1 MFEKRTDMQLTPIIV
16 SALCA
21 ALLAIAGAAA
31 QTRTKLLV
39 YTTLVP
45 EFIDSFKHGFETEH
59 RDIEIVWHRDSTGTL
74 TAKLMAERD
83 APRADFVWGLA
94 ITSMIVLAKDGLLEP
109 YAPKALADIKPLF
122 RDKADPPA
130 WVGMEA
136 WAAAICFNT
145 IEAKKLG
152 LPVPRSWHDLADP
165 VYRGRIVMPNPASSG
180 TGYLHVSAWLQ
191 IFGEAKAWA
200 LMDGIHANIAAY
212 THSGSKPCRQAAQ
225 GEYPIGIAYELIGA
239 QAKGQGAPIDVL
251 IMKEGGGWEMDAAG
265 IVKGTKNRSA
275 AERLA
280 DWAASRAANELY
292 ARFATM
298 VAFRGIKP
306 SMPHYPEGV
315 EESLIANDFAWSAAN
330 RPRILAEWQKRY
342 EGKSEKRN

>member
-1 MFEKRTDMQLTPIIV
+1 MRPLLKA
-16 SALCA
+16 ALCA
-21 ALLAIAGAAA
+21 AILAAPASEAAA
-31 QTRTKLLV
+31 QSRARLLV

-45 EFIDSFKHGFETEH
+45 EFIDSFKQGFEAEH
-59 RDIEIVWHRDSTGTL
+59 RDIEIAWHRDSTGTL
-74 TAKLMAERD
+74 TAKLIAERET
-83 APRADFVWGLA
+83 PRADFVWGLA
-94 ITSMIVLAKDGLLEP
+94 ITSMILLAKDGLLDP
-109 YAPKALADIKPLF
+109 YAPRTLAEIKPLF

-152 LPVPRSWHDLADP
+152 LPAPRSWQDLTDP
-165 VYRGRIVMPNPASSG
+165 AYRGRIVMPNPASSG
-180 TGYLHVSAWLQ
+180 TGFLHVSGWLQ
-191 IFGEAKAWA
+191 IFGAAKGWA
-200 LMDGIHANIAAY
+200 LMDGLHRNIAVY

-265 IVKGTKNRSA
+265 IVRGTKHRAA

-280 DWAASRAANELY
+280 DWAASRRANELY
-292 ARFATM
+292 ARYATL
-298 VAFRGIKP
+298 VAFKGIQP
-306 SMPHYPEGV
+306 SMPHYPAGV
-315 EESLIANDFAWSAAN
+315 EDSLIDNDFAWAAAN
-330 RPRILAEWQKRY
+330 RARILEEWQKRY
-342 EGKSEKRN
+342 DGKSEKRN